1 MWVGGT
7 ARPRAQEQAVEVELG
22 LGQLGYMN
30 ERERGIR
37 PARKRRL
44 DGLDVKRKERG
55 IFLL

>member
-1 MWVGGT
+1 M
-7 ARPRAQEQAVEVELG
+7 EVELG